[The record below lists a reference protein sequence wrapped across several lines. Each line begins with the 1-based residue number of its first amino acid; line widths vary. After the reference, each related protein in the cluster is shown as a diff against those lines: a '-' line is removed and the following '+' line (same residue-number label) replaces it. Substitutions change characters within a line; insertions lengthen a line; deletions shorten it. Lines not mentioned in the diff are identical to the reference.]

1 MIIRRAAL
9 AAALPAISMDDTRY
23 HLAAVQC
30 SPGLVESTN
39 GHLAIRMRDR
49 APFPAED
56 FPLGESPDVTG
67 YDGTVLIPAQIVA
80 TTIKALPA
88 KIGTVPILSTAFV
101 GRQTMNGQ
109 HVTITTTDLQSR
121 QTSVLKETEGRFPD
135 LARVVPAFETDP
147 TIDRVTVCL
156 GRAVLETLLKAM
168 KASDQPSREPTVTL
182 TIPLPSAPTT
192 PDGHDRVVDS
202 ALTAKWTGNELDGF
216 AVLMPCR
223 VR

>member
-9 AAALPAISMDDTRY
+9 AAALPAVAMDDTRY

-56 FPLGESPDVTG
+56 FPLGESPDVEG
-67 YDGTVLIPAQIVA
+67 YDGTVLIPADVVA

-88 KIGTVPILSTAFV
+88 KIGMPILSTAFV

-121 QTSVLKETEGRFPD
+121 QTSVLKEDENARFPD
-135 LARVVPAFETDP
+135 LARVVPAFDTDP

-156 GRAVLETLLKAM
+156 SRAVLETLLKAM
-168 KASDQPSREPTVTL
+168 KASDQPKGDPTVTFTL
-182 TIPLPSAPTT
+182 PLPSPTT
-192 PDGHDRVVDS
+192 PDGHDRIVDS
-202 ALTAKWTGNELDGF
+202 ALTAKWTGNELDGW